1 MMTTVPMELVSFL
14 VFKAKAGQIATRLVS
29 LGVFQPVDI
38 RKIEAKLEDLSL
50 FQISKETAEFDLLQS
65 NILEV
70 AKKLGLDLRGFWGS
84 DIQDLSYPSTQDFL
98 QGVDDQISV
107 ILSQR
112 NSLKEELVSDEKK
125 LSDARQHLPITA
137 RPETFDTFI
146 FVSNGMMEEKNIA
159 VIEKSLPGVPY
170 VIYPFS
176 KKRSTVYAT
185 FIGLRR
191 DRELLA
197 KVLSDVSW
205 KEIEY
210 PKEADL
216 FSGPAREKLVRKIQD
231 TKVEISGLEARIK
244 DLAQLHKARLI
255 DINSAIKVNKS
266 LLEAK
271 RFASTTEHTVLFSGW
286 VPAQEREYFISQI
299 KEVSGISYVESQNA
313 ESVDI
318 PREEVP
324 VQFKHSAFF
333 KPFELLIEAYGIPR
347 YGSIDPTVFVA
358 ISFLIMFGAMFGD
371 TGHGLVLAFLGVLLA
386 NKSKNTALRRVK
398 ALLIYCGASSLVF
411 GLLYGSF
418 FGHEF
423 SALWFKP
430 IENILRSFKLS
441 VFLGIALIS
450 LGIGINIVNAF
461 RDKNYLKF
469 FFDKSGL
476 IGGVIY
482 WAAVGMVI
490 KNSLS
495 PANIP
500 YYYSFL
506 LFSGILI
513 IFLYPIIKCILEKKY
528 SHLVESLMESI
539 VQIMEIFMGYLANTV
554 SFIRVA
560 AFSLA
565 HAGLFLA
572 IFSLASIVRSSAHA
586 GNISSALVF
595 IFGNILVIVL
605 EGMVVTIQTV
615 RLNYY
620 EFFSKFFISGKRFYR
635 PLTIKGSF

>member
-1 MMTTVPMELVSFL
+1 MELVSFL
-14 VFKAKAGQIATRLVS
+14 VFKAKASQIATRLVS

-38 RKIEAKLEDLSL
+38 RRIEAKLQNLSL
-50 FQISKETAEFDLLQS
+50 FQISKETAEFDLLQAKVF
-65 NILEV
+65 EV
-70 AKKLGLDLRGFWGS
+70 AKKLGLDLRGFCES
-84 DIQDLSYPSTQDFL
+84 NIQDFSYPSTQDFL
-98 QGVDDQISV
+98 QGLDDQVSA
-107 ILSQR
+107 ILSQI
-112 NSLKEELVSDEKK
+112 NSLGDELISDEKM

-137 RPETFDTFI
+137 RPETFDTFL

-159 VIEKSLPGVPY
+159 VIEKSLSGVPY

-176 KKRSTVYAT
+176 KKRSTVFAT

-216 FSGPAREKLVRKIQD
+216 FFGPAREKLVGKIQD
-231 TKVEISGLEARIK
+231 TKIKITELNARVK
-244 DLAQLHKARLI
+244 DLSRKHKSRLI
-255 DINSAIKVNKS
+255 NINSAIKVNKS
-266 LLEAK
+266 LFEAK
-271 RFASTTEHTVLFSGW
+271 RYASTTEHTALFSGW
-286 VPAQEREYFISQI
+286 VPAQEREDFISQI
-299 KEVSGISYVESQNA
+299 KDVSGISYVESQNA
-313 ESVDI
+313 ESLDI
-318 PREEVP
+318 PKEEVP
-324 VQFKHSAFF
+324 VQLKHSAFL
-333 KPFELLIEAYGIPR
+333 KPFELLIGAYGIPR

-358 ISFLIMFGAMFGD
+358 ISFLVMFGAMFGD
-371 TGHGLVLAFLGVLLA
+371 IGHGLVLAFLGLLLA
-386 NKSKNTALRRVK
+386 NKSKNTALRKVK

-423 SALWFKP
+423 KPLWFKP
-430 IENILRSFKLS
+430 IENILGSFKLS
-441 VFLGIALIS
+441 VFLGIGIIS
-450 LGIGINIVNAF
+450 LGIGINIINAF

-469 FFDKSGL
+469 LFDKSGL

-495 PANIP
+495 PAHIP
-500 YYYSFL
+500 FFYSFL

-513 IFLYPIIKCILEKKY
+513 IFLYPIFKCILEKRY

-572 IFSLASIVRSSAHA
+572 IFSLASIVRSSGHI

-595 IFGNILVIVL
+595 ILGNILVIAL

-620 EFFSKFFISGKRFYR
+620 EFFSKFFISGKRFYK
-635 PLTIKGSF
+635 PLTI